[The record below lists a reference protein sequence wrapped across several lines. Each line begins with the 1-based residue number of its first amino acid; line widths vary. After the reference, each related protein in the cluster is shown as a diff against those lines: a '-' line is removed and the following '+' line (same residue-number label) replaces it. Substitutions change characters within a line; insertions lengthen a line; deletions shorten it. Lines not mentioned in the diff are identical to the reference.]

1 MGFLEQQL
9 KREYKSGHV
18 IFKDG
23 DPGQTMFI
31 ILEGKV
37 EITKLLGD
45 QKTVLAT
52 LDKGSIFGE
61 MAIIDREPRSATA
74 TTLSDTTMLEISRE
88 MFHDRLAQ
96 VPGWM
101 QSFFAI
107 LVDRLR
113 SATRLQSILLTQG
126 AGRQILNLLA
136 VLVQSGDKDATDRV
150 ILPINETAGKMA
162 FILGLEEELVS
173 KTIHRFIDTKLC
185 EIARKIDTGRVLVFD
200 NTEKLFQLARFCKE
214 RMLIESGL
222 IKTMS
227 EEFRFK
233 NRHEVE
239 LLQVLSALVQDPDVP
254 DDMPSSKMDER
265 VKEKYKNPIG
275 FYQPLLDN
283 FVKVGL
289 LEKFQ
294 PKDGDPSYAINNK
307 ELFQDQLAKI
317 SLVKELRG
325 LENKIRR

>member
-9 KREYKSGHV
+9 KREYKPGQV

-45 QKTVLAT
+45 QKTILAT

-74 TTLSDTTMLEISRE
+74 TTVSDTMMLEISRE
-88 MFHDRLAQ
+88 MFHDRLNK
-96 VPGWM
+96 VPAWM

-136 VLVQSGDKDATDRV
+136 LMIQSGEKDATGRV
-150 ILPINETAGKMA
+150 ILPLKDTETQIA
-162 FILGLEEELVS
+162 FILGLEEELVN
-173 KTIHRFIDTKLC
+173 KTILRFIDNQLC
-185 EIARKIDTGRVLVFD
+185 EVARKLETGRVLVIE
-200 NTEKLFQLARFCKE
+200 NTDKLYQLARFCKE
-214 RMLIESGL
+214 RMLRESGL

-227 EEFRFK
+227 KDFRFK

-239 LLQVLSALVQDPDVP
+239 LLQVLSALDKDPDVP
-254 DDMPSSKMDER
+254 DDMPASKLDER
-265 VKEKYKNPIG
+265 VKEKHKNSIG
-275 FYQPLLDN
+275 LYQPLLDEY
-283 FVKVGL
+283 VKIGM

-294 PKDGDPSYAINNK
+294 PKDGDPAYVINNK
-307 ELFQDQLAKI
+307 QLFQEQLAKI
-317 SLVKELRG
+317 SLVRELRG
-325 LENKIRR
+325 LEKKIIS

>member
-9 KREYKSGHV
+9 KREYKSGQV

-45 QKTVLAT
+45 QKTILAT

-74 TTLSDTTMLEISRE
+74 TTISDTMMLEISRE
-88 MFHDRLAQ
+88 MFHDRLAH
-96 VPGWM
+96 VPPWM

-136 VLVQSGDKDATDRV
+136 VMIQSGDKDATDRV
-150 ILPINETAGKMA
+150 ILPLNDTVAQIA

-173 KTIHRFIDTKLC
+173 KTIQRFIALQLC
-185 EIARKIDTGRVLVFD
+185 ELARKIDTGRVLVIENID
-200 NTEKLFQLARFCKE
+200 KVFQLALFCKE

-227 EEFRFK
+227 EDFRFK
-233 NRHEVE
+233 SRHEVE

-254 DDMPSSKMDER
+254 DDMSASRMDEQ
-265 VKEKYKNPIG
+265 VKEKYKNSIG
-275 FYQPLLDN
+275 LYQPVLDQ
-283 FVKVGL
+283 FVKIGL

-294 PKDGDPSYAINNK
+294 PKDGDPSYVINNK
-307 ELFQDQLAKI
+307 QLFQEQMAKI

-325 LENKIRR
+325 LEKKITS

>member
-9 KREYKSGHV
+9 KRQYKSGEL

-37 EITKLLGD
+37 EISKVLGD
-45 QKTVLAT
+45 QKTTLAT

-74 TTLSDTTMLEISRE
+74 TTLSDTLMLEISRE
-88 MFHDRLAQ
+88 MFHDRLGK
-96 VPGWM
+96 VPAWM

-113 SATRLQSILLTQG
+113 SATLKQSILLTQG
-126 AGRQILNLLA
+126 AGRHILNLLA
-136 VLVQSGDKDATDRV
+136 LMAQSGEKDGTGRV
-150 ILPINETAGKMA
+150 ILPLKDTETQIA
-162 FILGLEEELVS
+162 FILGLEEELVN
-173 KTIHRFIDTKLC
+173 KTILRFIDNKLF
-185 EIARKIDTGRVLVFD
+185 EVARKLETGRVMVIE
-200 NTEKLFQLARFCKE
+200 NTEKLYQLALFCKE
-214 RMLIESGL
+214 RILIESGL
-222 IKTMS
+222 AKTMS

-239 LLQVLSALVQDPDVP
+239 LLQVLSALDQDPDVP
-254 DDMPSSKMDER
+254 DDIPASKLEER
-265 VKEKYKNPIG
+265 VKEKYKNSIG
-275 FYQPLLDN
+275 LYQPTLDQY
-283 FVKVGL
+283 VKIGL

-294 PKDGDPSYAINNK
+294 PQEGDPSYVINNK
-307 ELFQDQLAKI
+307 QLFQEQLAKI

-325 LENKIRR
+325 LEKKIIR